1 MLVGATDEH
10 RPAAVLEH
18 FLDGGDFARGI
29 GTAGHHDVE
38 RFVEHDF
45 LAALERA
52 EKFGLHRHAHLA
64 AAGVNVD
71 GGVVVQPEHGAVPG
85 RRLRE
90 LVDFIS
96 QGGDVLA
103 RLAQGVRELLVL
115 GDRLGE
121 LALAFEQALFERTDA
136 LGRILEP
143 PSECGDLVLESG
155 RDHAQPVDLRS
166 CALLVHETLRSLLR
180 RHPRRDVVS
189 LCTFAHVRRSRH
201 AGGVHGVDLI
211 VSMYSIVHSR
221 MYTPDRTGEPTTGR
235 ASSVRYS
242 P

>member
-1 MLVGATDEH
+1 MLVGATDDH

-18 FLDGGDFARGI
+18 FLDGGDFARGL
-29 GTAGHHDVE
+29 GTAGHHDVK

-71 GGVVVQPEHGAVPG
+71 GVVVVQAEHGAVPG

-103 RLAQGVRELLVL
+103 CLAQGVRELLVL
-115 GDRLGE
+115 GDGLSE
-121 LALAFEQALFERTDA
+121 LALAFEQALLKRADA

-143 PSECGDLVLESG
+143 PPKCGDLVLESG
-155 RDHAQPVDLRS
+155 GDHAQPVDLRS
-166 CALLVHETLRSLLR
+166 CALLVHETLRSSPG
-180 RHPRRDVVS
+180 RHHRRDAIPVG
-189 LCTFAHVRRSRH
+189 TFAHVRRSRH
-201 AGGVHGVDLI
+201 AGCAKGMDLI
-211 VSMYSIVHSR
+211 VSVYSIVHSR

>member
-1 MLVGATDEH
+1 MLVGATDDH
-10 RPAAVLEH
+10 RPAAVLEY
-18 FLDGGDFARGI
+18 FLDGGDLTRGLW
-29 GTAGHHDVE
+29 TAGHHDVE
-38 RFVEHDF
+38 RLVEHDF

-115 GDRLGE
+115 GDGLSE
-121 LALAFEQALFERTDA
+121 LALAFEQALFERAGA

-143 PSECGDLVLESG
+143 PASAATSSSSPAATMRNRLTSAAASG
-155 RDHAQPVDLRS
+155 R
-166 CALLVHETLRSLLR
+166 
-180 RHPRRDVVS
+180 PRKPPFVAW
-189 LCTFAHVRRSRH
+189 T
-201 AGGVHGVDLI
+201 
-211 VSMYSIVHSR
+211 
-221 MYTPDRTGEPTTGR
+221 
-235 ASSVRYS
+235 S